1 MSLVEDTKLTKRL
14 IYTKIMEECEVFN
27 DMNLGEAIRITRQKA
42 FYTQE
47 DFAKRLNV
55 ALSTVNRWE
64 LNKSKPNVK
73 AMKEIKNFCKEN
85 NLNYEMI
92 EEAWIFCSK
101 EDK

>member
-1 MSLVEDTKLTKRL
+1 
-14 IYTKIMEECEVFN
+14 MEKCEVLN
-27 DMNLGEAIRITRQKA
+27 NMNLGEAIRITRQKA

-47 DFAKRLNV
+47 DFSKRLNV

-73 AMKEIKNFCKEN
+73 AMKEIKAFCEVN
-85 NLNYEMI
+85 NLNYETI
-92 EEAWIFCSK
+92 EEAWLSCSR